1 MRKSITIL
9 KGTFNMLNTIVA
21 LVELYDFGT
30 QMYRKHVLKPKT
42 VTGFTIEPSS
52 TTEEPINVEKE

>member
-1 MRKSITIL
+1 M
-9 KGTFNMLNTIVA
+9 KGTFKVISTIVA

-42 VTGFTIEPSS
+42 VTGFTTEPSS

>member
-9 KGTFNMLNTIVA
+9 KGTFKILSTIVA

-30 QMYRKHVLKPKT
+30 QMYRKHTLKPKAA
-42 VTGFTIEPSS
+42 TGFTTEPSS
-52 TTEEPINVEKE
+52 TTE